1 MTRVADDVLGKLA
14 RQQNDIF
21 RRVREGSLEPETVF
35 RYHKQMIGNLLVVTI
50 DVSLDFMG
58 MIDVG
63 NYDYKY
69 INPEFTAEDLP
80 SFRNADA
87 DREVNL
93 RKQNENTTTGQWLKL
108 LDENPESTERFAHP
122 FSLLAIGDKSQHPEE
137 QREAPIFTFWASP
150 RTGLLWYLILSE
162 GADYRFLTVNRDS
175 PDGRWS
181 ADCRAAVVGK

>member
-14 RQQNDIF
+14 RQQNDVF
-21 RRVREGSLEPETVF
+21 RRVRDGGLDPKVAF

-50 DVSLDFMG
+50 NLSQDFMG
-58 MIDVG
+58 MVDAG
-63 NYDYKY
+63 NYVYKH

-93 RKQNENTTTGQWLKL
+93 RKQNENTTTRQWLKV

-122 FSLLAIGDKSQHPEE
+122 FSLLAIGDEKQHPDE
-137 QREAPIFTFWASP
+137 QREAPIFTVWKSP
-150 RTGLLWYLILSE
+150 QTGRLWYAFLYE
-162 GADYRFLTVNRDS
+162 GDRGRYLYVDRYGL
-175 PDGRWS
+175 DGIWN
-181 ADCRAAVVGK
+181 AYYRAAVVSK